1 MTDPSTDFS
10 RRPLLATSCARLGI
24 ESGLSME
31 LFLNSAWIVV
41 AIFSGCLW
49 LRLGRRAI
57 ADRRTSFV
65 GLVMLIVILFPV
77 ISVSDDLWSI
87 QNPAE
92 TDTCQRRDHLA
103 SSHHSL
109 FPAITALP
117 QTAFAEL
124 TFEFQCLDTLVD
136 IPTRV
141 VKNPAFYSIQNRP
154 PPAA

>member
-1 MTDPSTDFS
+1 
-10 RRPLLATSCARLGI
+10 
-24 ESGLSME
+24 ME
-31 LFLNSAWIVV
+31 LFLNFTWMIV
-41 AIFSGCLW
+41 AIISGCLW

-57 ADRRTSFV
+57 ADRRMSFV

-103 SSHHSL
+103 SSHHCL
-109 FPAITALP
+109 FPALTALP
-117 QTAFAEL
+117 QPTFAEL
-124 TFEFQCLDTLVD
+124 NFEFRHLDALFEIPSRAVD
-136 IPTRV
+136 
-141 VKNPAFYSIQNRP
+141 NPALFPIQNRP